1 VPVSRSTSRYRQA
14 PLAVQAYVGAAV
26 ALALLLPL
34 WLRAEALTRPQH
46 GVLAT
51 LVSLLVVSAVNVELG
66 RLVEGGMSLAQRPH
80 KALSAWAFCSALLLP
95 LPCLLGVVAFSYAHA
110 RWRGMR
116 VPLWKWVGSAGFVV
130 LAAVPAGVVAHR
142 VNHGD
147 PNLMDANGGW
157 GLLGAVLAAVT
168 FLAVETALFHGSA
181 YLNVPEDER
190 WLRRTLAD
198 RSFYLTEAAVLLMG
212 ALSAAIWTS
221 GAWFLLLLLPVYGL
235 AQRAVMTA
243 PLRERAET
251 DDKTGLLRF
260 ESWRELSVAEQRR
273 CRDRGRAWSVVFADL
288 DHFKA
293 YNDTY
298 GHLAGDAAL
307 VAVAEALRG
316 ELRSQDLVGR
326 FGGEEFCVFL
336 PDTPPQVAGAVAER
350 LRRAVAGCVLPAAGS
365 HATIS
370 VGLVSCAG
378 GDDVELVEALTAADR
393 ALFTAKLGG
402 RDRVAVRDVADVA
415 GPLPVV
421 HLAD

>member
-1 VPVSRSTSRYRQA
+1 MSGSTSRYRQA
-14 PLAVQAYVGAAV
+14 PVAVRAYVGTAV
-26 ALALLLPL
+26 ALAVVVPL
-34 WLRAEALTRPQH
+34 WLRADGVTTPQH
-46 GVLAT
+46 DLRAT
-51 LVSLLVVSAVNVELG
+51 LVWLLAVSAVNVELG
-66 RLVEGGMSLAQRPH
+66 RRVEGGMSLSQRPH

-95 LPCLLGVVAFSYAHA
+95 LPCLLVVVALSYAHA

-130 LAAVPAGVVAHR
+130 LAAVPAGIVAHR
-142 VNHGD
+142 VNHGV

-157 GLLGAVLAAVT
+157 GLLGTVLAAAT
-168 FLAVETALFHGSA
+168 FLAVETVLFHAIA
-181 YLNVPEDER
+181 YLNVAEDER

-212 ALSAAIWTS
+212 GLSAAIWTS

-251 DDKTGLLRF
+251 DEKTGLLRF
-260 ESWRELSVAEQRR
+260 ESWRELAVAEQRR

-288 DHFKA
+288 DHFKS

-336 PDTPPQVAGAVAER
+336 PDTPPLVAGVVAER
-350 LRRAVAGCVLPAAGS
+350 LRGAVAGCRLPALGS

-370 VGLVSCAG
+370 LGLVSCAA

-393 ALFTAKLGG
+393 ALFTAKVAG
-402 RDRVAVRDVADVA
+402 RDRVAVA
-415 GPLPVV
+415 
-421 HLAD
+421 